1 MSSST
6 LPLADGLAVVREHL
20 LDPDLV
26 RAVASGR
33 QRGQE
38 APPWRRVEVRWVD
51 LKAGTH
57 LQTVSYDATQA
68 HTANAAAGEPAAACV
83 DALLATPYGNWHVT
97 TARAVVQLRIT
108 KKGQAFVHVGPAEGA
123 SAAPASRSHDRAK
136 QRLLPEDDALFAALG
151 LAGKDGRIRP
161 SRQAKY
167 RQIEEFVGLLDAAV
181 SDAIGAGHLRTPT
194 PEDPLRIV
202 DLGCGNG
209 YLTFAA
215 HRYLSDRR
223 GLPVR
228 MTGVDVKE
236 QSRAHNAS
244 VAADLGIDAD
254 FVVGTIADA
263 ALPQP
268 PDVVLALHACDTA
281 TDEALAR
288 AVEWQAPLVLA
299 APCCHHDIA
308 AQLRRTPPPEP
319 YAALVRDGI
328 LRERFADTLTDAL
341 RGLLLR
347 GAGYRVEVVQFVES
361 KHTPRN
367 TLLRA
372 VRTGGAGPGAS
383 AARAEY
389 DDLTATWGLHPRLGV
404 LLAASS
410 SGPSDAPR

>member
-1 MSSST
+1 MSSRT
-6 LPLADGLAVVREHL
+6 LPLDDGLAVVREHL
-20 LDPDLV
+20 LDPGLV

-33 QRGQE
+33 RRGE
-38 APPWRRVEVRWVD
+38 DAPPWRRVEARWVD

-68 HTANAAAGEPAAACV
+68 HTANHAAGEPAAAAV
-83 DALLATPYGNWHVT
+83 DALLAAPYGNWHVT
-97 TARAVVQLRIT
+97 TAAAVVQLRIT
-108 KKGQAFVHVGPAEGA
+108 KKGQAFVHVGAGEGA
-123 SAAPASRSHDRAK
+123 AAAPASRSHDRAK

-167 RQIEEFVGLLDAAV
+167 RQIEEFVGLLDVAI
-181 SDAIGAGHLRTPT
+181 SDAMGAGHLRTPT

-215 HRYLSDRR
+215 HRYLSDRK

-236 QSRAHNAS
+236 QSRAHNAA
-244 VAADLGIDAD
+244 VAADLGIEAD

-263 ALPQP
+263 SLPEP

-288 AVEWQAPLVLA
+288 AVEWRAPLVLA

-308 AQLRRTPPPEP
+308 AQLRRTTPPAP
-319 YAALVRDGI
+319 YASLLRDGI

-347 GAGYRVEVVQFVES
+347 DAGYRVEVVQFVES
-361 KHTPRN
+361 RHTPRN

-372 VRTGGAGPGAS
+372 TRTGVVGED
-383 AARAEY
+383 ARGEY
-389 DDLTATWGLHPRLGV
+389 DDLTATWGLHPRLGA
-404 LLAASS
+404 LLGA
-410 SGPSDAPR
+410 PDADR